1 MRFKTFFPLDLS
13 SWTGPPKK
21 YSCLLFQALNSKN
34 CWQSIGVTFILGC
47 KLRWQCKN
55 SNSHMN
61 WALLSCT
68 RSSGNCSSS
77 YYYILRSSSTNN
89 NVYSSGKTF
98 MHCITPGTLGT
109 EKGLK
114 FLVLCPSLL
123 VYVDIYQGEKYF
135 QNCLVCGCSGVLTYL
150 TVVLTPS

>member
-21 YSCLLFQALNSKN
+21 YSCLLFQALNSQN
-34 CWQSIGVTFILGC
+34 CWHSIGVTFILGC

-109 EKGLK
+109 EKGFWFCALTG
-114 FLVLCPSLL
+114 LCWYIRGLNVFFRQIKSFIRFRLAFVFGL
-123 VYVDIYQGEKYF
+123 QTF
-135 QNCLVCGCSGVLTYL
+135 
-150 TVVLTPS
+150 